1 MNSIDSAPHL
11 QVRGPDGFEET
22 VLIREGET
30 LIGRDPSCDVVL
42 EPKNVSRRHLVIR
55 REGDGFVVQDLGSAN
70 GTMLNDDLL
79 GASPRPFRP
88 GDCVTVSPYEIRLV
102 ALPAN

>member
-30 LIGRDPSCDVVL
+30 MIGRDPSCDVVL

-55 REGDGFVVQDLGSAN
+55 RAGGGYVVQDLGSAN

-102 ALPAN
+102 ALPAD